1 MLNQNMTPRE
11 MLKNI
16 IAIKPGNLFLEYI
29 VERIQDDDYRGIHIS
44 QHNRYDLE
52 RLTHILNGIH
62 EVVGNKQFRV
72 PLGDDEGVRESGCG
86 EYYRIVEAVNRRAG
100 IGTINSLKKNFFVDF
115 ERMGLLYRFNK
126 KGELIGNGKRSPV
139 FSAQLT
145 NAAISLITSASIVER
160 HKIFTDALD
169 RLFANELTH
178 IAETLYYS
186 NYKNDPVGI
195 WEFMLIL
202 SDDRPQYRNEKI
214 KLIDSYRELKLWQQ
228 RKAIELIKKY
238 CNPKNFPGN
247 KTTQRDFGN
256 WKNETQQIFTLLKNT
271 VYFDITKSS
280 LRLNTGTYGIF
291 SETQIKRRSLGAK
304 HEYFV
309 KHQIKKKIPTF
320 ELDHVVPFSS
330 ARNKVEFGLVDN
342 WQNLVYLRNDKHEQK
357 TKNRDRNIVLT
368 ATEKEIHLDD
378 FDRKNR
384 ISARNGASA
393 VYAGKLSANMQK
405 YNREIL
411 KAIFEYTES

>member
-1 MLNQNMTPRE
+1 MTPRE

-16 IAIKPGNLFLEYI
+16 IAIKPDNLFLEYI
-29 VERIQDDDYRGIHIS
+29 VERVQDVNYRGIHIS

-52 RLTHILNGIH
+52 RLTHILNGVYG
-62 EVVGNKQFRV
+62 VVENRQFRV
-72 PLGDDEGVRESGCG
+72 PLGDDEGIQESGCD
-86 EYYRIVEAVNRRAG
+86 EYYRIVKEVNKQTG

-126 KGELIGNGKRSPV
+126 KGEPIGNSKRSHV
-139 FSAQLT
+139 YYAQLT
-145 NAAISLITSASIVER
+145 NAAISLITSPSIVER
-160 HKIFTDALD
+160 HKIFTDAID
-169 RLFANELTH
+169 KLFINELTY

-186 NYKNDPVGI
+186 NYKNDPIGI
-195 WEFMLIL
+195 LEFMLIL
-202 SDDRPQYRNEKI
+202 SDDRPKFRNEKI

-228 RKAIELIKKY
+228 NKATDLIRQY
-238 CNPKNFPGN
+238 CNPKNFRGN

-291 SETQIKRRSLGAK
+291 SETKIKRRSLGAK

-309 KHQIKKKIPTF
+309 QHQIKKKIPTF
-320 ELDHVVPFSS
+320 ELDHIVSFSS
-330 ARNKVEFGLVDN
+330 AKNKTEFGLIDN
-342 WQNLVYLRNDKHEQK
+342 WRNLIYLRDDKHEQK
-357 TKNRDRNIVLT
+357 TKNKDRNVVLI

-384 ISARNGASA
+384 ISARNGASV
-393 VYAGKLSANMQK
+393 VYAGKLANNMQK

-411 KAIFEYTES
+411 KAIFQYTEN